1 MKDTIYFLRITKWNM
16 LKLETNKLVLTMGN
30 TTVKRSKSS
39 DSMPDSVHPFDCV
52 PDTESVITKEKDIK
66 EYINNFVDGKL
77 IVTRNYTPQY
87 EQFHK
92 RDSLV
97 FDFNDE
103 SCTHNTITKEDST
116 KCDCDNIPQERM
128 NMQYNS
134 IFEEIKKKYIP
145 NSKKRDIPISVVYDE
160 NDTIVQIAKDEHVQ
174 STKKNEKK
182 KKSGDKGKTMSKL
195 KRTKPSELKVYKPV
209 AIYAIDDSYTSESSS
224 TESSKR
230 NSISQLSNCSNDL
243 DIIEIKMEGTEK
255 TRNLDISKQSGE
267 DMDTTIEK
275 KTVYPLQKIQQGKCT
290 KIRSTE
296 RESKV
301 EYPLSIIDY
310 INYCT
315 KSDKRGQCVDDLLDK
330 PVSESSSSDEICYN
344 PFEEEHS
351 IDTTTWARIEQLNNY
366 SIRLKKLYIEIREQQ
381 PDNFNLLKDIE
392 KIINNLMTSIKELTV
407 LCYSPDIDE

>member
-39 DSMPDSVHPFDCV
+39 DSTPDSVHPFDCV
-52 PDTESVITKEKDIK
+52 PDTENVVTKEKDIK

-103 SCTHNTITKEDST
+103 SCTHDTTTKEDTT
-116 KCDCDNIPQERM
+116 KCDCDDIPQERM

-145 NSKKRDIPISVVYDE
+145 NSKKRDIPITVAYDE
-160 NDTIVQIAKDEHVQ
+160 NDTITQITKDEQ
-174 STKKNEKK
+174 TKKNENINK
-182 KKSGDKGKTMSKL
+182 KKSVDKGKTMNKL
-195 KRTKPSELKVYKPV
+195 KRIKPNELKVYKPV

-230 NSISQLSNCSNDL
+230 NSISQLSNSSNDL
-243 DIIEIKMEGTEK
+243 DIIEIKLEGTEK
-255 TRNLDISKQSGE
+255 TGNLNISKQSGE
-267 DMDTTIEK
+267 DMNTTMEK
-275 KTVYPLQKIQQGKCT
+275 KTIYPLQKIQQGKCT

-310 INYCT
+310 INYST
-315 KSDKRGQCVDDLLDK
+315 KSDKRERCVDDLLDK
-330 PVSESSSSDEICYN
+330 PMTESSSSDEICYN
-344 PFEEEHS
+344 PFEEDHS
-351 IDTTTWARIEQLNNY
+351 VDTTIWARIEQLNNY

-381 PDNFNLLKDIE
+381 PDNFSLLKDIE
-392 KIINNLMTSIKELTV
+392 KIINNLMESIKELTV

>member
-1 MKDTIYFLRITKWNM
+1 MKDAIYFLRITKWNM

-52 PDTESVITKEKDIK
+52 PDTESVVTKEKDIK

-103 SCTHNTITKEDST
+103 SCTHDTITKEDTT
-116 KCDCDNIPQERM
+116 KCDNIPQERM

-145 NSKKRDIPISVVYDE
+145 NSKKRDIPINVVYDE

-174 STKKNEKK
+174 STKKNENK
-182 KKSGDKGKTMSKL
+182 KKSGDKEKTMSKL

-255 TRNLDISKQSGE
+255 KGNLDISKQSGE
-267 DMDTTIEK
+267 DMDTTMET
-275 KTVYPLQKIQQGKCT
+275 KTVYPLQKIQRGKCT

-351 IDTTTWARIEQLNNY
+351 IDNTTWARIEQLNNY

-381 PDNFNLLKDIE
+381 PDNFSLLKDIE
-392 KIINNLMTSIKELTV
+392 KIINNLIESIKELTV